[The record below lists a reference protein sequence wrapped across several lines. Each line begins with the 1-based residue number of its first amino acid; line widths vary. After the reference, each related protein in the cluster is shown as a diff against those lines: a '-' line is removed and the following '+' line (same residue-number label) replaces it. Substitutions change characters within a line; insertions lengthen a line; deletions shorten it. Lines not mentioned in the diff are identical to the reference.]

1 MGGAE
6 AAMVPCAEGAARM
19 VGPVLIAALIEDA
32 PWCSVRVLFQ
42 SAGRNAVQLIL
53 LPGVEQRTSLIYSYV
68 NTTLYFARLIIRR
81 ASYSARQ
88 LIRNA

>member
-1 MGGAE
+1 
-6 AAMVPCAEGAARM
+6 MVPCAEGAARM

-42 SAGRNAVQLIL
+42 SAGRNAVLLIL
-53 LPGVEQRTSLIYSYV
+53 LQGVEQRTFLIYSYV
-68 NTTLYFARLIIRR
+68 NTTLYFALQIIRR

-88 LIRNA
+88 LT